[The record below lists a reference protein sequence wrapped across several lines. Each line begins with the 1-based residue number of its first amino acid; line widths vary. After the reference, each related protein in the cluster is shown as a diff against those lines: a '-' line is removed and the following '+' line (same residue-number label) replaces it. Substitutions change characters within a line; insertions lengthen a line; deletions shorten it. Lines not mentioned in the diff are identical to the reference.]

1 MPTFYEGSPIE
12 AVEQTV
18 SAADYASAYYWVQSS
33 FSLLHR
39 REVRAGICL
48 TLAVIV
54 GSMIPLYSSRFLTLW
69 GPFCAI
75 IILLASAANFF
86 FVQPITIRN
95 WAEELYDSN
104 ALLALPQKITVYRD
118 SVIAENGREQFSQ
131 YWTDFSGCVETKEA
145 FVIHGSSER
154 NLLILKKDGLSPE
167 QKSRLSAHFA
177 DTFASRYQKI
187 GR

>member
-54 GSMIPLYSSRFLTLW
+54 GSMIPLTSFLFSPSPLETGRRSFTTPTRFL
-69 GPFCAI
+69 PCH
-75 IILLASAANFF
+75 
-86 FVQPITIRN
+86 R
-95 WAEELYDSN
+95 
-104 ALLALPQKITVYRD
+104 K
-118 SVIAENGREQFSQ
+118 
-131 YWTDFSGCVETKEA
+131 
-145 FVIHGSSER
+145 
-154 NLLILKKDGLSPE
+154 
-167 QKSRLSAHFA
+167 
-177 DTFASRYQKI
+177 
-187 GR
+187 